1 MKNTFDIDFLFVIG
15 SKRHTSKKKRTKAKL
30 NLSFHRIFHLMY
42 LTKGN
47 CGEMTNAITFNVLNL
62 NQSCSI
68 SCCPEG
74 LVTKQKKNT
83 TANKNKTINKQFY
96 GFVYKIRRRENH
108 EETAVGSHYLGV
120 LGVYKDKL
128 NHTRSLR
135 DHQWLLSD
143 SAGFT

>member
-74 LVTKQKKNT
+74 LVTKQKKIQQPAKIKRSTNNFMGSCIKYVEEKT
-83 TANKNKTINKQFY
+83 TRKQ
-96 GFVYKIRRRENH
+96 
-108 EETAVGSHYLGV
+108 
-120 LGVYKDKL
+120 
-128 NHTRSLR
+128 
-135 DHQWLLSD
+135 Q
-143 SAGFT
+143 